1 MKTLVI
7 ILLGVKLEYSNFP
20 MKYEDCTKSFMYVV
34 EKIATYHDWTNK
46 EQYQGYYTKDKRLV
60 VGHYCK

>member
-7 ILLGVKLEYSNFP
+7 ILLGVKLNYVSFP
-20 MKYEDCTKSFMYVV
+20 MKFESCFDSFMYTV
-34 EKIATYHDWTNK
+34 EKIAKYQNQTNNID
-46 EQYQGYYTKDKRLV
+46 QGYYTKKGRLV

>member
-7 ILLGVKLEYSNFP
+7 ILLGVKLNYVSFP
-20 MKYEDCTKSFMYVV
+20 MKFEDCLDSFMYTV
-34 EKIATYHDWTNK
+34 EKIAKYQNQTNDIN
-46 EQYQGYYTKDKRLV
+46 QGYYTKKGRLV

>member
-7 ILLGVKLEYSNFP
+7 ILLGVKLNYVSFP
-20 MKYEDCTKSFMYVV
+20 MKFEDCFDSFMYTV
-34 EKIATYHDWTNK
+34 EKIAKYQNQTNDIN
-46 EQYQGYYTKDKRLV
+46 QGYYTKDGRLV

>member
-20 MKYEDCTKSFMYVV
+20 MKYGDCTECFMYVV
-34 EKIATYHDWTNK
+34 EKIAKYQTNDIN
-46 EQYQGYYTKDKRLV
+46 QGYYTKKGRLV

>member
-20 MKYEDCTKSFMYVV
+20 MKYEDCTESFMYVV
-34 EKIATYHDWTNK
+34 EKIAKYQTNDIN
-46 EQYQGYYTKDKRLV
+46 QGYYTKKGRLV

>member
-7 ILLGVKLEYSNFP
+7 ILLGVKLNYFNYP
-20 MKYEDCTKSFMYVV
+20 MKFEDCFDSFMYTV
-34 EKIATYHDWTNK
+34 EKIAKYQNQTNDTN
-46 EQYQGYYTKDKRLV
+46 QGYYTKKGRLV

>member
-7 ILLGVKLEYSNFP
+7 ILLGVKLNYVSFP
-20 MKYEDCTKSFMYVV
+20 MKFESCFDSFMYTV
-34 EKIATYHDWTNK
+34 EKIAKYQNQTNDIN
-46 EQYQGYYTKDKRLV
+46 QGYYTKKGRLV

>member
-20 MKYEDCTKSFMYVV
+20 MKYGDCTESFMYVV
-34 EKIATYHDWTNK
+34 EKIAKYYDLTNDTN
-46 EQYQGYYTKDKRLV
+46 QGYYTKQGKLV

>member
-7 ILLGVKLEYSNFP
+7 ILLGVKLNYVSFP
-20 MKYEDCTKSFMYVV
+20 MKFDDCFDSFMYTV
-34 EKIATYHDWTNK
+34 EKIAKYQNQTNDK
-46 EQYQGYYTKDKRLV
+46 NQGYYTKKGRLV

>member
-7 ILLGVKLEYSNFP
+7 ILLGVKLNYVSFP
-20 MKYEDCTKSFMYVV
+20 MKFEDCFDSFMYTV
-34 EKIATYHDWTNK
+34 EKIAKYQNQTNDIN
-46 EQYQGYYTKDKRLV
+46 QGYYTKQGKLV

>member
-7 ILLGVKLEYSNFP
+7 ILLGVKLNYVSFP
-20 MKYEDCTKSFMYVV
+20 MKFDDCLDSFMFTV
-34 EKIATYHDWTNK
+34 ERIAKYQNQTNDID
-46 EQYQGYYTKDKRLV
+46 QGYYTKKGRLV

>member
-7 ILLGVKLEYSNFP
+7 IILGVKLNYVSFP
-20 MKYEDCTKSFMYVV
+20 MKFESCFDSFVYTV
-34 EKIATYHDWTNK
+34 EKIAKYQNQTNDIN
-46 EQYQGYYTKDKRLV
+46 QGYYTKKGRLV

>member
-34 EKIATYHDWTNK
+34 EKIAKYQTNDIN
-46 EQYQGYYTKDKRLV
+46 QGYYTKKGRLV

>member
-7 ILLGVKLEYSNFP
+7 ILLGVKLNYVSFP
-20 MKYEDCTKSFMYVV
+20 MKFESCFDSFMYTV
-34 EKIATYHDWTNK
+34 EKIAKYQNQTNDTN
-46 EQYQGYYTKDKRLV
+46 QGYYTKKGRLV

>member
-7 ILLGVKLEYSNFP
+7 ILLGVKLNYVSFP
-20 MKYEDCTKSFMYVV
+20 MKFEGCFDSFMYTV
-34 EKIATYHDWTNK
+34 EKIAKYQNQTNDIN
-46 EQYQGYYTKDKRLV
+46 QGYYTKKGRLV

>member
-7 ILLGVKLEYSNFP
+7 ILLGVKLNYVSFP
-20 MKYEDCTKSFMYVV
+20 MKFEDCFDSFMYTV
-34 EKIATYHDWTNK
+34 EKIAKYQNQTNDIN
-46 EQYQGYYTKDKRLV
+46 QGYYTKKGLLV